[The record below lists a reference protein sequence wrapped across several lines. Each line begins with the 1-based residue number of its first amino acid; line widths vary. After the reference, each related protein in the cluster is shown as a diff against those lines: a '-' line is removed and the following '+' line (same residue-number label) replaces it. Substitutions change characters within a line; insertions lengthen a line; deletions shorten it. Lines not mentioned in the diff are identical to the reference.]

1 MYLLRTAQTLMTY
14 LSSVPETKF
23 NRKVDTDG
31 TCPSWKASL
40 STLLVVKCRF
50 RETECRLCAGD
61 KCKTGGMRWYKI
73 ACGAFDNSEKG
84 ARVV

>member
-1 MYLLRTAQTLMTY
+1 M
-14 LSSVPETKF
+14 SVVEGF
-23 NRKVDTDG
+23 
-31 TCPSWKASL
+31 L

-61 KCKTGGMRWYKI
+61 IFKTGGMRWYKI